1 MKTVCIIPARYG
13 STRLPGKPLLDLG
26 GKTLIERVYERA
38 LQAKVPEQV
47 IVATDHEEIKR
58 EVERFGGHVMMTAAT
73 HLTGTDRLAEV
84 SKAYPEYDI
93 IVNVQ
98 GDEPLIDS
106 DLIDDLACMMC
117 EREDLAMATVAAPLL
132 AEERHN
138 PNTVKVVCNLRNE
151 AMYFSRSLIP
161 YPRKEGKNAAQKHI
175 GIYAYRR
182 EFLWAFANMAPTPAE
197 MTESLEQLR
206 ALENGYR
213 IGVVNTEKEFIGI
226 DTLEDL
232 LRARAYFEGGSKE

>member
-38 LQAKVPEQV
+38 LQAQVPERV
-47 IVATDHEEIKR
+47 IVATEHEEIKN

-84 SKAYPEYDI
+84 SKAHPEYDI

-98 GDEPLIDS
+98 GDEPLLDP
-106 DLIDDLACMMC
+106 DLIDNLARIMC

-132 AEERHN
+132 AEESHN

-161 YPRKEGKNAAQKHI
+161 YPRKEGNAAAKKHI

-182 EFLWAFANMAPTPAE
+182 EFLWEFANMAPTPAE

-213 IGVVNTEKEFIGI
+213 IWVIETEKEFIGI
-226 DTLEDL
+226 DTL
-232 LRARAYFEGGSKE
+232 

>member
-138 PNTVKVVCNLRNE
+138 PNTVKVVCNLQNE